1 MAKLPVH
8 VSDQEIINA
17 LEKFSGNYRMAANKL
32 KISYGTIIKRATQN
46 PEIKQCRLDMIGD
59 RDAYRVEMAES
70 NLDDLLE
77 QGDFKATKMVLER
90 LSREKW
96 GNKPQI
102 VEVQEDYPEP
112 IGDFDGN

>member
-32 KISYGTIIKRATQN
+32 KISYGTIIKRAQQN

-59 RDAYRVEMAES
+59 IIEMAEA
-70 NLDDLLE
+70 NVYQEVD
-77 QGDFKATKMVLER
+77 QGNFAASKFVLER
-90 LSREKW
+90 LAKEKW
-96 GNKPQI
+96 GKSVQVVDPEVPYPQ
-102 VEVQEDYPEP
+102 PEW
-112 IGDFDGN
+112 N

>member
-32 KISYGTIIKRATQN
+32 KISYGTIIKRAQQN

-59 RDAYRVEMAES
+59 IVEMAVANVYQEV
-70 NLDDLLE
+70 D
-77 QGDFKATKMVLER
+77 QGNFAASKFVLER
-90 LSREKW
+90 LAKEKW
-96 GNKPQI
+96 GKSVQVVDPEVPYPQ
-102 VEVQEDYPEP
+102 PEW
-112 IGDFDGN
+112 N